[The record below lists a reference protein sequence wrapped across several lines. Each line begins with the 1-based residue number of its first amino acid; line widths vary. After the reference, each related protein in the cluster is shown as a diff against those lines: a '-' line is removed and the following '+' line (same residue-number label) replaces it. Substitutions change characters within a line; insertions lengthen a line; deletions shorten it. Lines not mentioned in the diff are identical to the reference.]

1 MEQNRI
7 ERAPILGAR
16 LQKCADFVRE
26 GKKLADI
33 GTDHGYLPIYLVQEG
48 IAPSAIA
55 MDLRK
60 GPLDK
65 AKKHICDNC
74 LEDRIQTR
82 LSDGLEKLSAN
93 EADIITICGMGG
105 RLIADIVTKG
115 MNVITQN
122 TTLIVSPQSEV
133 GDFRHFLVSQRLVVD
148 DEKMLKEDGKYY
160 FIIKCRK
167 SDENVYSEYSETQY
181 QYGWKLLENK
191 DKTLYEYLIK
201 EKETNDGI
209 SNSLKKDESNPTVK
223 LRLQQLSQ
231 KNNIIMD
238 ALSYYD

>member
-1 MEQNRI
+1 MIRI
-7 ERAPILGAR
+7 SDRLRIVAHMCDKGA
-16 LQKCADFVRE
+16 VV
-26 GKKLADI
+26 ADI

-60 GPLDK
+60 GPLEK

-82 LSDGLEKLSAN
+82 LSDGLEKLSKN

-115 MNVITQN
+115 KDVITQN
-122 TTLIVSPQSEV
+122 TILVVSPQSEV
-133 GDFRHFLVSQRLVVD
+133 GEFRHFLVSQGFEIE
-148 DEKMLKEDGKYY
+148 DEQMLKEDGKYY

-167 SDENVYSEYSETQY
+167 SEESVCSEFSETQY
-181 QYGWKLLENK
+181 QYGWKLLDSK

>member
-1 MEQNRI
+1 MVRI
-7 ERAPILGAR
+7 SDRLRTVAHMCEKGA
-16 LQKCADFVRE
+16 VV
-26 GKKLADI
+26 ADI

-48 IAPSAIA
+48 IARSAIA

-93 EADIITICGMGG
+93 EADI
-105 RLIADIVTKG
+105 KG
-115 MNVITQN
+115 MNVITRN

-201 EKETNDGI
+201 EKETNDG
-209 SNSLKKDESNPTVK
+209 LKKDESNPTVK
-223 LRLQQLSQ
+223 LRLQQLLQ

>member
-1 MEQNRI
+1 MIRI
-7 ERAPILGAR
+7 SDRLRIVAHMCDKGA
-16 LQKCADFVRE
+16 VV
-26 GKKLADI
+26 ADI

-48 IAPSAIA
+48 IAPSDIA

-60 GPLDK
+60 GPLEK

-82 LSDGLEKLSAN
+82 LSDGLEKLSKN

-115 MNVITQN
+115 KDVITQN
-122 TTLIVSPQSEV
+122 TILVVSPQSEV
-133 GDFRHFLVSQRLVVD
+133 GEFRHFLVSQGFEIE
-148 DEKMLKEDGKYY
+148 DEQMLKEDGKYY

-167 SDENVYSEYSETQY
+167 SEESVCSEFSETQY
-181 QYGWKLLENK
+181 QYGWKLLDSK

-201 EKETNDGI
+201 EKETNEGI
-209 SNSLKKDESNPTVK
+209 SNSIKKDESNPTVK

-231 KNNIIMD
+231 KNNIIMK

>member
-1 MEQNRI
+1 MVRI
-7 ERAPILGAR
+7 SDRLRTVAHMCEKGA
-16 LQKCADFVRE
+16 VV
-26 GKKLADI
+26 ADI

-82 LSDGLEKLSAN
+82 LSDGLEKLSKN

-115 MNVITQN
+115 KDVITQN
-122 TTLIVSPQSEV
+122 TILVVSPQSEV
-133 GDFRHFLVSQRLVVD
+133 GEFRHFLVSQGFEIE
-148 DEKMLKEDGKYY
+148 DEQMLKEDGKYY

-167 SDENVYSEYSETQY
+167 SEESVCSEFSETQY
-181 QYGWKLLENK
+181 QYGWKLLDSK

-201 EKETNDGI
+201 EKETNEGI
-209 SNSLKKDESNPTVK
+209 SNIIKKDESNPTVK

-231 KNNIIMD
+231 KNNIIMK

>member
-1 MEQNRI
+1 MVRI
-7 ERAPILGAR
+7 SDRLRTVAHMCEKGA
-16 LQKCADFVRE
+16 VV
-26 GKKLADI
+26 ADI

-48 IAPSAIA
+48 IAASAIA

-65 AKKHICDNC
+65 AKKHIRDNC

-115 MNVITQN
+115 MNVITRN

-133 GDFRHFLVSQRLVVD
+133 GDFRHFLVSQRLVDVD
-148 DEKMLKEDGKYY
+148 EEECLRKTVSIILLSNAESQTKMFILNIVRRNISTDGS
-160 FIIKCRK
+160 F
-167 SDENVYSEYSETQY
+167 
-181 QYGWKLLENK
+181 
-191 DKTLYEYLIK
+191 
-201 EKETNDGI
+201 
-209 SNSLKKDESNPTVK
+209 
-223 LRLQQLSQ
+223 
-231 KNNIIMD
+231 
-238 ALSYYD
+238 

>member
-1 MEQNRI
+1 MVRI
-7 ERAPILGAR
+7 SDRLKTVAHMCDKGA
-16 LQKCADFVRE
+16 VV
-26 GKKLADI
+26 ADI

-65 AKKHICDNC
+65 AKKHISENC
-74 LEDRIQTR
+74 LEDKIQTR
-82 LSDGLEKLSAN
+82 LSDGMEKLLAN

-115 MNVITQN
+115 MNVITQD

-133 GDFRHFLVSQRLVVD
+133 GDFRHFLVSQGFTVI
-148 DEKMLKEDGKYY
+148 DEQMLKEDGKYY

-167 SDENVYSEYSETQY
+167 SDESVRSEYSETQY
-181 QYGWKLLENK
+181 EYGWKLLEK
-191 DKTLYEYLIK
+191 RDRVLYEYLVK
-201 EKETNDGI
+201 EKAVNEGI
-209 SNSLKKDESNPTVK
+209 SNGLKKDESNPTVK

>member
-1 MEQNRI
+1 MIRI
-7 ERAPILGAR
+7 SDRLRIVAHMCDKGA
-16 LQKCADFVRE
+16 VV
-26 GKKLADI
+26 ADI

-60 GPLDK
+60 GPLEK

-82 LSDGLEKLSAN
+82 LSDGLEKLSKN

-115 MNVITQN
+115 KDVITQN
-122 TTLIVSPQSEV
+122 TILVVSPQSEV
-133 GDFRHFLVSQRLVVD
+133 GEFRHFLVSQGFEIE
-148 DEKMLKEDGKYY
+148 DEQMLKEDGKYY

-167 SDENVYSEYSETQY
+167 SEESVCSEFSETQY
-181 QYGWKLLENK
+181 QYGWQLLDSK

-201 EKETNDGI
+201 EKETNEGI
-209 SNSLKKDESNPTVK
+209 SNSIKKDESNPTVK

-231 KNNIIMD
+231 KNNIIMK

>member
-1 MEQNRI
+1 MIRI
-7 ERAPILGAR
+7 SDRLRIVAHMCDKGA
-16 LQKCADFVRE
+16 VV
-26 GKKLADI
+26 ADI

-48 IAPSAIA
+48 IAASAIA

-60 GPLDK
+60 GPLEK

-82 LSDGLEKLSAN
+82 LSDGLEKLSKN

-115 MNVITQN
+115 KDVITQN
-122 TTLIVSPQSEV
+122 TILVVSPQSEV
-133 GDFRHFLVSQRLVVD
+133 GEFRHFLVSQGFEIE
-148 DEKMLKEDGKYY
+148 DEQMLKEDGKYY

-167 SDENVYSEYSETQY
+167 SEESVCSEFSETQY
-181 QYGWKLLENK
+181 QYGWKLLDSK

-201 EKETNDGI
+201 EKETNEGI
-209 SNSLKKDESNPTVK
+209 SNSIKKDESNPTVK

-231 KNNIIMD
+231 KNNIIMK

>member
-1 MEQNRI
+1 MVRI
-7 ERAPILGAR
+7 SDRLRTVAHMCEKGA
-16 LQKCADFVRE
+16 VV
-26 GKKLADI
+26 ADI

-93 EADIITICGMGG
+93 E
-105 RLIADIVTKG
+105 ADIVTKG

>member
-1 MEQNRI
+1 MIRI
-7 ERAPILGAR
+7 SDRLRIVAHMCDKGA
-16 LQKCADFVRE
+16 VV
-26 GKKLADI
+26 ADI

-60 GPLDK
+60 GPLEK

-82 LSDGLEKLSAN
+82 LSDGLEKLSKN

-115 MNVITQN
+115 KDVITQN
-122 TTLIVSPQSEV
+122 TILVVSPQSEV
-133 GDFRHFLVSQRLVVD
+133 GEFRHFLVSQGFEIE
-148 DEKMLKEDGKYY
+148 DEQMLKEDGKYY

-167 SDENVYSEYSETQY
+167 SEESVCSEFSETQY
-181 QYGWKLLENK
+181 QDGWKLLDSK

-201 EKETNDGI
+201 EKETNEGI
-209 SNSLKKDESNPTVK
+209 SNSIKKDESNPTVK

-231 KNNIIMD
+231 KNNIIMK

>member
-1 MEQNRI
+1 MKRTKLDDRVLPVYTKGEEIFNMVTHI
-7 ERAPILGAR
+7 VGGAM
-16 LQKCADFVRE
+16 
-26 GKKLADI
+26 
-33 GTDHGYLPIYLVQEG
+33 G
-48 IAPSAIA
+48 IAALVLCIIFCHDGYGLFSGIVYGISMILLYTMSAIYH
-55 MDLRK
+55 
-60 GPLDK
+60 G
-65 AKKHICDNC
+65 
-74 LEDRIQTR
+74 
-82 LSDGLEKLSAN
+82 LSPK
-93 EADIITICGMGG
+93 
-105 RLIADIVTKG
+105 
-115 MNVITQN
+115 
-122 TTLIVSPQSEV
+122 
-133 GDFRHFLVSQRLVVD
+133 
-148 DEKMLKEDGKYY
+148 LKEDGKYY

>member
-1 MEQNRI
+1 MIRI
-7 ERAPILGAR
+7 SDRLRIVAHMCDKGA
-16 LQKCADFVRE
+16 VV
-26 GKKLADI
+26 ADI

-60 GPLDK
+60 GPLEK

-82 LSDGLEKLSAN
+82 LSDGLEKLSKN

-115 MNVITQN
+115 KDVITQN
-122 TTLIVSPQSEV
+122 TILVVSPQSEV
-133 GDFRHFLVSQRLVVD
+133 GEFRHFLVSQGFEIE
-148 DEKMLKEDGKYY
+148 DEQMLKEDGKYY

-167 SDENVYSEYSETQY
+167 SEESVCSEFSETQY
-181 QYGWKLLENK
+181 QYGWKLLDSK

-201 EKETNDGI
+201 EKETNEGI
-209 SNSLKKDESNPTVK
+209 SNSIKKDESNPTVK
-223 LRLQQLSQ
+223 LRLQQLLQ

>member
-1 MEQNRI
+1 MS
-7 ERAPILGAR
+7 
-16 LQKCADFVRE
+16 
-26 GKKLADI
+26 
-33 GTDHGYLPIYLVQEG
+33 YLCSL
-48 IAPSAIA
+48 
-55 MDLRK
+55 K

-65 AKKHICDNC
+65 AKKHIRDNC

-115 MNVITQN
+115 MNVITRN

>member
-1 MEQNRI
+1 MVRI
-7 ERAPILGAR
+7 SDRLRIVAHMCEKGA
-16 LQKCADFVRE
+16 VV
-26 GKKLADI
+26 ADI

-115 MNVITQN
+115 MNVITRN

-181 QYGWKLLENK
+181 QYGWNLLENK

-231 KNNIIMD
+231 KNNIIID

>member
-1 MEQNRI
+1 MVRI
-7 ERAPILGAR
+7 SDRLRTVAHMCEKGA
-16 LQKCADFVRE
+16 VV
-26 GKKLADI
+26 ADI

-93 EADIITICGMGG
+93 EADI
-105 RLIADIVTKG
+105 VTKG
-115 MNVITQN
+115 MNVITRN

-223 LRLQQLSQ
+223 LRLQQLSH

>member
-1 MEQNRI
+1 MIRI
-7 ERAPILGAR
+7 SDRLRIVAHMCDKGA
-16 LQKCADFVRE
+16 VV
-26 GKKLADI
+26 ADI

-48 IAPSAIA
+48 IARSAIA

-82 LSDGLEKLSAN
+82 LSDGLEKLSKN

-115 MNVITQN
+115 KDVITQN
-122 TTLIVSPQSEV
+122 TILVVSPQSEV
-133 GDFRHFLVSQRLVVD
+133 GEFRHFLVSQGFEIE
-148 DEKMLKEDGKYY
+148 DEQMLKEDGKYY

-167 SDENVYSEYSETQY
+167 SEESVCSEFSETQY
-181 QYGWKLLENK
+181 QYGWKLLDSK

-201 EKETNDGI
+201 EKETNEGI
-209 SNSLKKDESNPTVK
+209 SNSIKKDESNPTVK

-231 KNNIIMD
+231 KNNIIMK

>member
-1 MEQNRI
+1 MFRGQNTDKTFRRI
-7 ERAPILGAR
+7 G
-16 LQKCADFVRE
+16 
-26 GKKLADI
+26 
-33 GTDHGYLPIYLVQEG
+33 
-48 IAPSAIA
+48 
-55 MDLRK
+55 
-60 GPLDK
+60 
-65 AKKHICDNC
+65 
-74 LEDRIQTR
+74 
-82 LSDGLEKLSAN
+82 KLSAN

-115 MNVITQN
+115 NECYYPEYNTYSITA
-122 TTLIVSPQSEV
+122 VEV

>member
-1 MEQNRI
+1 M
-7 ERAPILGAR
+7 
-16 LQKCADFVRE
+16 
-26 GKKLADI
+26 ADI

-60 GPLDK
+60 CPLDK

-82 LSDGLEKLSAN
+82 LSDGLEKLSEN

-105 RLIADIVTKG
+105 RLIADIVTRG
-115 MNVITQN
+115 MNVITRN

-133 GDFRHFLVSQRLVVD
+133 GDFRHFLVSQGLVVD
-148 DEKMLKEDGKYY
+148 EEQMLKEDGKYY

-181 QYGWKLLENK
+181 QYGWKLLESK

-201 EKETNDGI
+201 EKETNEGI

>member
-1 MEQNRI
+1 MIRI
-7 ERAPILGAR
+7 SDRLRIVAHMCDKGA
-16 LQKCADFVRE
+16 VV
-26 GKKLADI
+26 ADI

-60 GPLDK
+60 GPLEK

-82 LSDGLEKLSAN
+82 LSDGLEKLSKN

-115 MNVITQN
+115 KDVITQN
-122 TTLIVSPQSEV
+122 TILVVSPQSEV
-133 GDFRHFLVSQRLVVD
+133 GEFRHFLVSQGFEIE
-148 DEKMLKEDGKYY
+148 DEQMLKEDGKYY
-160 FIIKCRK
+160 FVIKCRK
-167 SDENVYSEYSETQY
+167 SEESVCSEFSETQY
-181 QYGWKLLENK
+181 QYGWKLLDSK

-201 EKETNDGI
+201 EKETNEGI
-209 SNSLKKDESNPTVK
+209 SNSIKKDESNPTVK

-231 KNNIIMD
+231 KNNIIMK

>member
-1 MEQNRI
+1 MIRI
-7 ERAPILGAR
+7 SDRLRIVAHMCDKGA
-16 LQKCADFVRE
+16 VV
-26 GKKLADI
+26 ADI

-60 GPLDK
+60 GPLEK

-82 LSDGLEKLSAN
+82 LSDGLEKLSKN
-93 EADIITICGMGG
+93 EADII
-105 RLIADIVTKG
+105 TKG

-133 GDFRHFLVSQRLVVD
+133 GDFRHFLVSQGLVVD
-148 DEKMLKEDGKYY
+148 DEQMLKEDGKYY

-167 SDENVYSEYSETQY
+167 SEESVCSEFSETQY
-181 QYGWKLLENK
+181 QYGWKLLDSK

-201 EKETNDGI
+201 EKETNEGI

>member
-1 MEQNRI
+1 MVRI
-7 ERAPILGAR
+7 SDRLRTVAHMCDKGA
-16 LQKCADFVRE
+16 VV
-26 GKKLADI
+26 ADI

-60 GPLDK
+60 GPLEK

-82 LSDGLEKLSAN
+82 LSDGLEKLSKN

-115 MNVITQN
+115 KDVITQN
-122 TTLIVSPQSEV
+122 TILVVSPQSEV
-133 GDFRHFLVSQRLVVD
+133 GEFRHFLVSHGFEIE
-148 DEKMLKEDGKYY
+148 DEQMLKEDGKYY

-167 SDENVYSEYSETQY
+167 SEGSVGSEFSETQY
-181 QYGWKLLENK
+181 QYGWKLLDSK

-201 EKETNDGI
+201 EKETNEGI
-209 SNSLKKDESNPTVK
+209 SNSIKKDESNPTVK
-223 LRLQQLSQ
+223 LRLQQLLQ
-231 KNNIIMD
+231 KNNIIME

>member
-1 MEQNRI
+1 MVRI
-7 ERAPILGAR
+7 SDRLRTVAHMCEKGA
-16 LQKCADFVRE
+16 VV
-26 GKKLADI
+26 ADI

-48 IAPSAIA
+48 IARSAIA

-115 MNVITQN
+115 MNVITRN
-122 TTLIVSPQSEV
+122 TTLI
-133 GDFRHFLVSQRLVVD
+133 VSQRLVVD

-181 QYGWKLLENK
+181 QYGWKLLESK

-223 LRLQQLSQ
+223 LRLQQLLQ

>member
-1 MEQNRI
+1 MVRI
-7 ERAPILGAR
+7 SDRLRTVAHMCEKGA
-16 LQKCADFVRE
+16 VV
-26 GKKLADI
+26 ADI

-115 MNVITQN
+115 KNVITRN

>member
-1 MEQNRI
+1 MVRI
-7 ERAPILGAR
+7 SDRLRTVAHMCAKGA
-16 LQKCADFVRE
+16 VV
-26 GKKLADI
+26 ADI

-60 GPLDK
+60 GPLEK

-82 LSDGLEKLSAN
+82 LSDGLEKLLEN

-115 MNVITQN
+115 MNVITRN

>member
-1 MEQNRI
+1 MVRI
-7 ERAPILGAR
+7 SDRLRTVAHMCEKGA
-16 LQKCADFVRE
+16 VV
-26 GKKLADI
+26 ADI

-48 IAPSAIA
+48 IARSAIA

-115 MNVITQN
+115 MNVITRN

-191 DKTLYEYLIK
+191 DKTLYE
-201 EKETNDGI
+201 KETNDGI

>member
-1 MEQNRI
+1 MCEK
-7 ERAPILGAR
+7 GA
-16 LQKCADFVRE
+16 VV
-26 GKKLADI
+26 ADI

-48 IAPSAIA
+48 IAASAIA

-65 AKKHICDNC
+65 AKKHIRDNC

-115 MNVITQN
+115 MNVITRN

-181 QYGWKLLENK
+181 QYGWKLLESK

-223 LRLQQLSQ
+223 LRLQQLLQ

>member
-1 MEQNRI
+1 MIRI
-7 ERAPILGAR
+7 SDRLRIVAHMCDKGA
-16 LQKCADFVRE
+16 VV
-26 GKKLADI
+26 ADI

-60 GPLDK
+60 GPLEK

-82 LSDGLEKLSAN
+82 LSDGLEKLSKN

-115 MNVITQN
+115 KDVITQN
-122 TTLIVSPQSEV
+122 TILVVSPQSEV
-133 GDFRHFLVSQRLVVD
+133 GEFRHFLVSQGFEIE
-148 DEKMLKEDGKYY
+148 DEQMLKEDGKYY

-167 SDENVYSEYSETQY
+167 SEESVCSEFSETQY
-181 QYGWKLLENK
+181 QYGWKLLDSK

-231 KNNIIMD
+231 KNNIIMK

>member
-1 MEQNRI
+1 MVRI
-7 ERAPILGAR
+7 SDRLRTVAHMCEKGA
-16 LQKCADFVRE
+16 VV
-26 GKKLADI
+26 ADI

-60 GPLDK
+60 DSLDK

-115 MNVITQN
+115 MNVITRN

>member
-1 MEQNRI
+1 M
-7 ERAPILGAR
+7 
-16 LQKCADFVRE
+16 
-26 GKKLADI
+26 ADI

-48 IAPSAIA
+48 IVASAIA

-65 AKKHICDNC
+65 AKKHIRDNC

-115 MNVITQN
+115 MNVITRN

-181 QYGWKLLENK
+181 QYGWKLLESK

-223 LRLQQLSQ
+223 LRLQRLSQ

>member
-1 MEQNRI
+1 MVRI
-7 ERAPILGAR
+7 SDRLRTVAHMCAKGA
-16 LQKCADFVRE
+16 VV
-26 GKKLADI
+26 ADI

-82 LSDGLEKLSAN
+82 LSDGLEKLSEN

-115 MNVITQN
+115 MNVITRN

-133 GDFRHFLVSQRLVVD
+133 GDFRHFLVSQGLVVD
-148 DEKMLKEDGKYY
+148 DEQMLKEDGKYY

-181 QYGWKLLENK
+181 QYGWKLLESK
-191 DKTLYEYLIK
+191 DKTLFEYLIK
-201 EKETNDGI
+201 EKETNEGI

>member
-1 MEQNRI
+1 MIRI
-7 ERAPILGAR
+7 SDRLRIVAHMCDKGA
-16 LQKCADFVRE
+16 VV
-26 GKKLADI
+26 ADI

-48 IAPSAIA
+48 IAASAIA

-60 GPLDK
+60 GPLEK

-82 LSDGLEKLSAN
+82 LSDGLEKLSKN

-115 MNVITQN
+115 KDVITQN
-122 TTLIVSPQSEV
+122 TILVVSPQSEV
-133 GDFRHFLVSQRLVVD
+133 GEFRHFLVSQGFEIE
-148 DEKMLKEDGKYY
+148 DEQMLKEDGKYY

-167 SDENVYSEYSETQY
+167 SEESVCSEFSETQY
-181 QYGWKLLENK
+181 QYGWKLLDSK

-209 SNSLKKDESNPTVK
+209 SNSIKKDESNPTVK

>member
-1 MEQNRI
+1 MVRI
-7 ERAPILGAR
+7 SDRLRTVAHMCEKGA
-16 LQKCADFVRE
+16 VV
-26 GKKLADI
+26 ADI

-48 IAPSAIA
+48 IARSAIA

-93 EADIITICGMGG
+93 EADI
-105 RLIADIVTKG
+105 VTKG
-115 MNVITQN
+115 MNVITRN

-181 QYGWKLLENK
+181 QYGWKLLESK

-223 LRLQQLSQ
+223 LRLQQLLQ

>member
-1 MEQNRI
+1 MVRI
-7 ERAPILGAR
+7 SDRLRTVAHMCEKGA
-16 LQKCADFVRE
+16 VV
-26 GKKLADI
+26 ADI

-115 MNVITQN
+115 MNVITRN
-122 TTLIVSPQSEV
+122 T
-133 GDFRHFLVSQRLVVD
+133 
-148 DEKMLKEDGKYY
+148 DGKYY